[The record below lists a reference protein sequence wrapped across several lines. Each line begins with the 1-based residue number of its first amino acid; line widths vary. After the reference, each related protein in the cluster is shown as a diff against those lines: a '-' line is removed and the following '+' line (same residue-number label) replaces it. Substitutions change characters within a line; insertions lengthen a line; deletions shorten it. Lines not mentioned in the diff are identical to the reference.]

1 MSNDRGQR
9 IEANC
14 KIIWGNDSEY
24 DLEMETDDYV
34 HYYCFV
40 RKDFGSSFGPILTMT
55 NVCNSSEAACTE
67 LDRMLELWANQ
78 VKAKRQLSGIETEN

>member
-24 DLEMETDDYV
+24 DLEMDIDYVYV
-34 HYYCFV
+34 HYVCFV
-40 RKDFGSSFGPILTMT
+40 RKDFGLSFGEILLTMT
-55 NVCNSSEAACTE
+55 NECNSSEAAWTE

-78 VKAKRQLSGIETEN
+78 VKGRTPIVRH